1 MVQNVKSISKY
12 TQSPVDAIATRT
24 EIFNDNLLD
33 SYCLIVSLQK

>member
-24 EIFNDNLLD
+24 EISMIIYLTA
-33 SYCLIVSLQK
+33 IA